1 MIHKDLIKAIF
12 ARVRPWK
19 CAVEIVLLLGSAW
32 CVIFIILLLM
42 FSSCRSVRYVEV
54 PRVSRDTLRVVQVE
68 TRRDSVRDSIFLRE
82 FVRGDTVYRV
92 KYIERLRWRDRWRV
106 DTVQAVR
113 VDSVGVPYPV
123 ERKVSRWNKV
133 RYMWRGA
140 AVGLVL
146 VAVAVAV
153 VWLRRRYR

>member
-12 ARVRPWK
+12 ARVLLWW
-19 CAVEIVLLLGSAW
+19 CAVAVVLLVAL
-32 CVIFIILLLM
+32 C
-42 FSSCRSVRYVEV
+42 SCRSVRYVEV

-82 FVRGDTVYRV
+82 FVRGDTVYMV
-92 KYIERLRWRDRWRV
+92 KYVERLRWRDRWRV

-123 ERKVSRWNKV
+123 ERKVSRWDKV
-133 RYMWRGA
+133 RYMWRGS

-146 VAVAVAV
+146 AAVAVAV

>member
-1 MIHKDLIKAIF
+1 MRDNFDKDLIKAIL
-12 ARVRPWK
+12 AQVLIWWS
-19 CAVEIVLLLGSAW
+19 AVA
-32 CVIFIILLLM
+32 IILIFALCGVLC
-42 FSSCRSVRYVEV
+42 SCRSVRYVEV

-68 TRRDSVRDSIFLRE
+68 TRLDSVRDSIFLRE

-92 KYIERLRWRDRWRV
+92 KYVERLRWRDRWRV
-106 DTVQAVR
+106 DTVHAVR

-123 ERKVSRWNKV
+123 ERKVSLWDKV
-133 RYMWRGA
+133 RYMWRGS

-146 VAVAVAV
+146 AVVAVAV

>member
-1 MIHKDLIKAIF
+1 MRDNFDKDLIKAIL
-12 ARVRPWK
+12 AQVLIWWS
-19 CAVEIVLLLGSAW
+19 AVA
-32 CVIFIILLLM
+32 IILIFAMCGVLC
-42 FSSCRSVRYVEV
+42 SCRSVRYVEV

-68 TRRDSVRDSIFLRE
+68 TRLDSVRDSIFLRE
-82 FVRGDTVYRV
+82 FVRGDTIYRV

-106 DTVQAVR
+106 DTVHAMR

-123 ERKVSRWNKV
+123 ERKVSLWDKV
-133 RYMWRGA
+133 RYMWRGS

-146 VAVAVAV
+146 AVVAVAV

>member
-1 MIHKDLIKAIF
+1 MEDNFDKDFIKVIL
-12 ARVRPWK
+12 ARVLLWWS
-19 CAVEIVLLLGSAW
+19 AVA
-32 CVIFIILLLM
+32 IILTIALCGVLC
-42 FSSCRSVRYVEV
+42 SCRSVRYVEV
-54 PRVSRDTLRVVQVE
+54 PRVSRDTLRVMQVD

-82 FVRGDTVYRV
+82 FVQGDTIYRV

-123 ERKVSRWNKV
+123 ERKISRWDKV
-133 RYMWRGA
+133 RYIWRGA
-140 AVGLVL
+140 TVGLVL
-146 VAVAVAV
+146 ATVAAAV

>member
-1 MIHKDLIKAIF
+1 MRDNFDKDLIKAIL
-12 ARVRPWK
+12 AQVLIWWS
-19 CAVEIVLLLGSAW
+19 AVA
-32 CVIFIILLLM
+32 IILIIALCGVLC
-42 FSSCRSVRYVEV
+42 SCRSVRYVEV

-68 TRRDSVRDSIFLRE
+68 TRLDSVRDSIFLRE
-82 FVRGDTVYRV
+82 FVRGDTIYMV

-123 ERKVSRWNKV
+123 ERKISRWDKV
-133 RYMWRGA
+133 RYMWRGV

-146 VAVAVAV
+146 AAVAVAV

>member
-1 MIHKDLIKAIF
+1 MRDNFDKDLIKAIL
-12 ARVRPWK
+12 AQVLIWWS
-19 CAVEIVLLLGSAW
+19 AVA
-32 CVIFIILLLM
+32 IILIFALCGVLC
-42 FSSCRSVRYVEV
+42 SCRSVRYVEV

-68 TRRDSVRDSIFLRE
+68 TLRDSVRDSIFLRE

-92 KYIERLRWRDRWRV
+92 KYVERLRWRDRWRV

-123 ERKVSRWNKV
+123 ERKISRWDKV

-140 AVGLVL
+140 VVGLVL
-146 VAVAVAV
+146 AVVAVAV

>member
-1 MIHKDLIKAIF
+1 MRDNFDKDLIKAIL
-12 ARVRPWK
+12 AQVLIWWS
-19 CAVEIVLLLGSAW
+19 AVA
-32 CVIFIILLLM
+32 IILTIALCGVLC
-42 FSSCRSVRYVEV
+42 SCRSVRYVEV

-68 TRRDSVRDSIFLRE
+68 TLRDSVRDSIFLRE

-92 KYIERLRWRDRWRV
+92 KYVERLRWRDRWRV

-113 VDSVGVPYPV
+113 VDSVGIPYPV
-123 ERKVSRWNKV
+123 ERKISRWGKV

-140 AVGLVL
+140 TVGLVL
-146 VAVAVAV
+146 AVVAVAV

>member
-1 MIHKDLIKAIF
+1 MRDNFDKDLIKAIL
-12 ARVRPWK
+12 AQVLIWWS
-19 CAVEIVLLLGSAW
+19 AVA
-32 CVIFIILLLM
+32 IILIFALCGVLC
-42 FSSCRSVRYVEV
+42 SCRSVRYVEV

-68 TRRDSVRDSIFLRE
+68 TLRDSVRDSIFLRE
-82 FVRGDTVYRV
+82 FVHGDTIYRV

-113 VDSVGVPYPV
+113 VDSVGVPYPM
-123 ERKVSRWNKV
+123 ERKVSRWDKV

-146 VAVAVAV
+146 AVVAIAV

>member
-1 MIHKDLIKAIF
+1 MEDNFDKDLIKTIF
-12 ARVRPWK
+12 AQVLIWWS
-19 CAVEIVLLLGSAW
+19 AVV
-32 CVIFIILLLM
+32 IILTIAMCGVLC
-42 FSSCRSVRYVEV
+42 SCRSVRYVEV

-82 FVRGDTVYRV
+82 FVRGDTVYIV

-123 ERKVSRWNKV
+123 ERKVSRWDKV

-146 VAVAVAV
+146 AVVAVAV

>member
-1 MIHKDLIKAIF
+1 M
-12 ARVRPWK
+12 
-19 CAVEIVLLLGSAW
+19 
-32 CVIFIILLLM
+32 
-42 FSSCRSVRYVEV
+42 
-54 PRVSRDTLRVVQVE
+54 SRDTLRVVQVE

-82 FVRGDTVYRV
+82 FVQGDTIYRI

-106 DTVQAVR
+106 DTVHAVR

-123 ERKVSRWNKV
+123 ECKISRWDKV

-140 AVGLVL
+140 VVGLVF
-146 VAVAVAV
+146 ATVAVAV

>member
-1 MIHKDLIKAIF
+1 MRDNFDKDLIKAIL
-12 ARVRPWK
+12 AQVLIWWS
-19 CAVEIVLLLGSAW
+19 AVA
-32 CVIFIILLLM
+32 IILTIALCGVLC
-42 FSSCRSVRYVEV
+42 SCRSVRYVEV

-82 FVRGDTVYRV
+82 FVRGDTVYMV
-92 KYIERLRWRDRWRV
+92 KYVERQKWRDRWRV

-123 ERKVSRWNKV
+123 ERKISRWDKV

-146 VAVAVAV
+146 AAVAVAV

>member
-1 MIHKDLIKAIF
+1 MRDNFDKDLIKAIL
-12 ARVRPWK
+12 AQVLIWWS
-19 CAVEIVLLLGSAW
+19 AVA
-32 CVIFIILLLM
+32 IILIFALCGVLC
-42 FSSCRSVRYVEV
+42 SCRSVRYIEV

-68 TRRDSVRDSIFLRE
+68 TRLDSVRDSIFLRE

-92 KYIERLRWRDRWRV
+92 KYIERLRWRDMWRV

-123 ERKVSRWNKV
+123 ERKISRWDKV
-133 RYMWRGA
+133 RYMWRGV

-153 VWLRRRYR
+153 LWLRRRYR

>member
-1 MIHKDLIKAIF
+1 MA
-12 ARVRPWK
+12 
-19 CAVEIVLLLGSAW
+19 
-32 CVIFIILLLM
+32 IILTIAMCGVLC
-42 FSSCRSVRYVEV
+42 SCRSVRYIEV

-82 FVRGDTVYRV
+82 FVQGDTIYRV
-92 KYIERLRWRDRWRV
+92 KYVERLRWRDRWRV
-106 DTVQAVR
+106 DTVHAVR

-123 ERKVSRWNKV
+123 ERKISRWDKV

-140 AVGLVL
+140 AVWLVL
-146 VAVAVAV
+146 AAVAVAV

>member
-1 MIHKDLIKAIF
+1 MRDNFDKDLIKAIL
-12 ARVRPWK
+12 AQVLIWWS
-19 CAVEIVLLLGSAW
+19 AVA
-32 CVIFIILLLM
+32 IILIIALCGVLC
-42 FSSCRSVRYVEV
+42 SCRSVRYIEV

-82 FVRGDTVYRV
+82 FVRGDTVYIV
-92 KYIERLRWRDRWRV
+92 KYIERQKWRYRWRV

-123 ERKVSRWNKV
+123 ERKVSRWDKV
-133 RYMWRGA
+133 RYMWRGT

-146 VAVAVAV
+146 AAVAVAV

>member
-1 MIHKDLIKAIF
+1 MRDNFDKDLIKAIL
-12 ARVRPWK
+12 AQVLIWWS
-19 CAVEIVLLLGSAW
+19 AVA
-32 CVIFIILLLM
+32 IILIFALCGVLC
-42 FSSCRSVRYVEV
+42 SCRSVRYVEV

-68 TRRDSVRDSIFLRE
+68 TLRDSVRDSIFLRE
-82 FVRGDTVYRV
+82 FVHGDTIYRV

-123 ERKVSRWNKV
+123 ERKVSRWDKV

-146 VAVAVAV
+146 AAVAVAV
-153 VWLRRRYR
+153 IWLRRRYR

>member
-1 MIHKDLIKAIF
+1 MRDNFDKDLIKAIL
-12 ARVRPWK
+12 AQVLIWWS
-19 CAVEIVLLLGSAW
+19 AVA
-32 CVIFIILLLM
+32 IILIFALCGVLC
-42 FSSCRSVRYVEV
+42 SCRSVRYVEV

-92 KYIERLRWRDRWRV
+92 KYVERLRWRDRWRV
-106 DTVQAVR
+106 DTLRAVR

-123 ERKVSRWNKV
+123 ERKVSRWDKV
-133 RYMWRGA
+133 RYIWSGV

-146 VAVAVAV
+146 ATVAATV

>member
-1 MIHKDLIKAIF
+1 MRDNFDKDLIKAIL
-12 ARVRPWK
+12 AQVLIWWS
-19 CAVEIVLLLGSAW
+19 AVA
-32 CVIFIILLLM
+32 IILIFALCGVLC
-42 FSSCRSVRYVEV
+42 SCRSVRYIEV

-68 TRRDSVRDSIFLRE
+68 TRLDSVRDSIFLRE
-82 FVRGDTVYRV
+82 FVQGDTIYRV
-92 KYIERLRWRDRWRV
+92 KYIERLRWRDMWRV

-123 ERKVSRWNKV
+123 ERKISRWDKV
-133 RYMWRGA
+133 RYMWRGV

-153 VWLRRRYR
+153 LWLRRRYR

>member
-1 MIHKDLIKAIF
+1 MRDNFDKDLIKAIL
-12 ARVRPWK
+12 AQVLIWWS
-19 CAVEIVLLLGSAW
+19 AVA
-32 CVIFIILLLM
+32 IILIFALCGVLC
-42 FSSCRSVRYVEV
+42 SCRSVRYVEV

-68 TRRDSVRDSIFLRE
+68 IRRDSVRDSIFLRE
-82 FVRGDTVYRV
+82 FVRGDTVYMV
-92 KYIERLRWRDRWRV
+92 KYIERQKWRDRWRV
-106 DTVQAVR
+106 DTVHAVR

-123 ERKVSRWNKV
+123 ERKVSRWDKV

-146 VAVAVAV
+146 AVVAIAV

>member
-1 MIHKDLIKAIF
+1 MRDNFDKDLIKAIL
-12 ARVRPWK
+12 AQVLIWWS
-19 CAVEIVLLLGSAW
+19 AVA
-32 CVIFIILLLM
+32 IILTIALCGVLC
-42 FSSCRSVRYVEV
+42 SCRSVRYVEV
-54 PRVSRDTLRVVQVE
+54 PRVSRDTLRVVQFE
-68 TRRDSVRDSIFLRE
+68 IRRDSVRDSIFLRE

-123 ERKVSRWNKV
+123 ERKVSRWDKV
-133 RYMWRGA
+133 RYMWSGA
-140 AVGLVL
+140 VVGLIL
-146 VAVAVAV
+146 ATVAVAV

>member
-1 MIHKDLIKAIF
+1 MRDNFDKDLIKAIL
-12 ARVRPWK
+12 AQVLIWWS
-19 CAVEIVLLLGSAW
+19 AVA
-32 CVIFIILLLM
+32 IILIIALCGVLC
-42 FSSCRSVRYVEV
+42 SCRSVRYVEV

-106 DTVQAVR
+106 DTVQAMR

-123 ERKVSRWNKV
+123 ERKISRWDKV

-140 AVGLVL
+140 VVGLVF
-146 VAVAVAV
+146 ATVAVAV

>member
-1 MIHKDLIKAIF
+1 MRDNFDKDLIKAIL
-12 ARVRPWK
+12 AQVLIWWS
-19 CAVEIVLLLGSAW
+19 AVA
-32 CVIFIILLLM
+32 IILIFALCGVLC
-42 FSSCRSVRYVEV
+42 SCRSVRYVEV

-68 TRRDSVRDSIFLRE
+68 TRLDSVRDSIFLRE

-113 VDSVGVPYPV
+113 VDSVGVPYHV
-123 ERKVSRWNKV
+123 ERKISRWDKV

-140 AVGLVL
+140 AVGLVF
-146 VAVAVAV
+146 ATVAVAV

>member
-1 MIHKDLIKAIF
+1 MRDNFDKDLIKAIL
-12 ARVRPWK
+12 AQVLIWWS
-19 CAVEIVLLLGSAW
+19 AVA
-32 CVIFIILLLM
+32 IILIFALCGVLC
-42 FSSCRSVRYVEV
+42 SCRSVRYVEV

-68 TRRDSVRDSIFLRE
+68 TLRDSVRDSIFLRE
-82 FVRGDTVYRV
+82 FVHGDTIYRV

-123 ERKVSRWNKV
+123 ERKVSRWDKV
-133 RYMWRGA
+133 RYMWRGT

-146 VAVAVAV
+146 AAVAVAV

>member
-1 MIHKDLIKAIF
+1 MRDNFDKDLIKAIL
-12 ARVRPWK
+12 AQVLIWWS
-19 CAVEIVLLLGSAW
+19 AVA
-32 CVIFIILLLM
+32 IILIFALCGVLC
-42 FSSCRSVRYVEV
+42 SCRSVRYVEV

-68 TRRDSVRDSIFLRE
+68 TLRDSVRDSIFLRE
-82 FVRGDTVYRV
+82 FVHGDTIYRV

-123 ERKVSRWNKV
+123 ERKVSRWDKV

-146 VAVAVAV
+146 AVVAVAV

>member
-1 MIHKDLIKAIF
+1 MIHKDKKFIKAIL
-12 ARVRPWK
+12 ARVLLWWS
-19 CAVEIVLLLGSAW
+19 AVA
-32 CVIFIILLLM
+32 IILIIALCGVLC
-42 FSSCRSVRYVEV
+42 SCRSVRYIEV

-92 KYIERLRWRDRWRV
+92 KYVERLRWRDRWRV
-106 DTVQAVR
+106 DTLCAVR

-123 ERKVSRWNKV
+123 ERKISRWDKV

-146 VAVAVAV
+146 AVVAV
-153 VWLRRRYR
+153 VVLCF

>member
-1 MIHKDLIKAIF
+1 MRDNFDKDLIKTIF
-12 ARVRPWK
+12 AQVLIWWS
-19 CAVEIVLLLGSAW
+19 AVA
-32 CVIFIILLLM
+32 IILIIALCGVLC
-42 FSSCRSVRYVEV
+42 SCRSVRYIEV

-68 TRRDSVRDSIFLRE
+68 TLRDSVRDSIFLRE
-82 FVRGDTVYRV
+82 FVRGDTVYMV

-113 VDSVGVPYPV
+113 VDSVSVPYPV
-123 ERKVSRWNKV
+123 ERKVSRWDKV

-140 AVGLVL
+140 AVGFVFA
-146 VAVAVAV
+146 AVAVAV

>member
-1 MIHKDLIKAIF
+1 MRDNFDKDLIKAIL
-12 ARVRPWK
+12 AQVLIWWS
-19 CAVEIVLLLGSAW
+19 AVA
-32 CVIFIILLLM
+32 IILIIALCGVLC
-42 FSSCRSVRYVEV
+42 SCRSVRYVEV

-82 FVRGDTVYRV
+82 FVRGDTVYMV
-92 KYIERLRWRDRWRV
+92 KYVERQKWRDRWRV

-123 ERKVSRWNKV
+123 ERKVSRWDKV

-140 AVGLVL
+140 AVGFVFA
-146 VAVAVAV
+146 AVAVAV

>member
-1 MIHKDLIKAIF
+1 MRDNFDKDLIKAIL
-12 ARVRPWK
+12 AQVLIWWS
-19 CAVEIVLLLGSAW
+19 AVA
-32 CVIFIILLLM
+32 IILIFALCGVLC
-42 FSSCRSVRYVEV
+42 SCRSVRYVEV

-68 TRRDSVRDSIFLRE
+68 TRLDSVRDSIFLRE

-92 KYIERLRWRDRWRV
+92 KYVERLRWRDRWRV
-106 DTVQAVR
+106 DTLRAVR

-123 ERKVSRWNKV
+123 ERKVSRWDKV
-133 RYMWRGA
+133 RYIWSGV

-146 VAVAVAV
+146 ATVAAAV

>member
-1 MIHKDLIKAIF
+1 MRDNFDKDLIKAIL
-12 ARVRPWK
+12 AQVLIWWS
-19 CAVEIVLLLGSAW
+19 AVA
-32 CVIFIILLLM
+32 IILIFALCGVLC
-42 FSSCRSVRYVEV
+42 SCRSVRYVEV

-68 TRRDSVRDSIFLRE
+68 TRLDSVRDSIFLRE

-133 RYMWRGA
+133 RYIWRGA

-146 VAVAVAV
+146 AAVAVTV

>member
-1 MIHKDLIKAIF
+1 MRDNFDKDLIKAIL
-12 ARVRPWK
+12 AQVLIWWS
-19 CAVEIVLLLGSAW
+19 AVA
-32 CVIFIILLLM
+32 IILTIALCGVLC
-42 FSSCRSVRYVEV
+42 SCRSVRYVEV

-68 TRRDSVRDSIFLRE
+68 TRLDSVRDSIFLRE

-92 KYIERLRWRDRWRV
+92 KYVERLWWRDRWRV
-106 DTVQAVR
+106 DTLRAVR

-123 ERKVSRWNKV
+123 ERKVSRWDKV
-133 RYMWRGA
+133 RYIWSGV

-146 VAVAVAV
+146 ATVAAAV

>member
-1 MIHKDLIKAIF
+1 MRDKDKDFIKAIL
-12 ARVRPWK
+12 AQVLIWWS
-19 CAVEIVLLLGSAW
+19 AVA
-32 CVIFIILLLM
+32 IILIIALCGVL
-42 FSSCRSVRYVEV
+42 SSCRSVRYVEV

-82 FVRGDTVYRV
+82 FVQGDTIYRV
-92 KYIERLRWRDRWRV
+92 KYVERLRWRDRWRV

-123 ERKVSRWNKV
+123 ERKVSRWDKV

-140 AVGLVL
+140 AVGLVFAT
-146 VAVAVAV
+146 VAAAV

>member
-1 MIHKDLIKAIF
+1 MRDNFDKDLIKAIL
-12 ARVRPWK
+12 AQVLIWWS
-19 CAVEIVLLLGSAW
+19 AVA
-32 CVIFIILLLM
+32 IILIFALCGVLC
-42 FSSCRSVRYVEV
+42 SCRSVRYVEV

-68 TRRDSVRDSIFLRE
+68 TLRDSVRDSIFLRE

-92 KYIERLRWRDRWRV
+92 KYVERLRWRDRWRV

-123 ERKVSRWNKV
+123 ERKISRWDKV
-133 RYMWRGA
+133 RYMWRGV

-153 VWLRRRYR
+153 LWLRRRYR

>member
-1 MIHKDLIKAIF
+1 MRDNFDKDLIKAIL
-12 ARVRPWK
+12 AQVLIWWS
-19 CAVEIVLLLGSAW
+19 AVA
-32 CVIFIILLLM
+32 IILIFALCGVLC
-42 FSSCRSVRYVEV
+42 SCRSVRYVEV

-68 TRRDSVRDSIFLRE
+68 TLRDSVRDSIFLRE

-92 KYIERLRWRDRWRV
+92 KYIERLRWRDMWRV

-123 ERKVSRWNKV
+123 ERKVSRWDKV
-133 RYMWRGA
+133 RYMWRGS

-146 VAVAVAV
+146 AVVAVAV

>member
-1 MIHKDLIKAIF
+1 MRDNFDKDLIKAIL
-12 ARVRPWK
+12 AQVLIWWS
-19 CAVEIVLLLGSAW
+19 AVA
-32 CVIFIILLLM
+32 IILIFALCGVLC
-42 FSSCRSVRYVEV
+42 SCRSVRYVEV

-68 TRRDSVRDSIFLRE
+68 TRLDSVRDSIFLRE

-123 ERKVSRWNKV
+123 ERKISRWDKV

-140 AVGLVL
+140 VVGLVF
-146 VAVAVAV
+146 ATVAVAV

>member
-1 MIHKDLIKAIF
+1 MRHKDLIKAIL

-19 CAVEIVLLLGSAW
+19 CAIEIVLLFGSAW
-32 CVIFIILLLM
+32 CVIIMLLLM
-42 FSSCRSVRYVEV
+42 LSSCRSVRYVEV
-54 PRVSRDTLRVVQVE
+54 PRVSRDTLRVVQFE
-68 TRRDSVRDSIFLRE
+68 ARRDSVRDSIFLRE
-82 FVRGDTVYRV
+82 FVRGDTVYMV

-123 ERKVSRWNKV
+123 ERKISRWDKV

-146 VAVAVAV
+146 AVVAIAV